1 MSDEFCRIM
10 FFKHI
15 PTNSY
20 HLRILTKENAFV
32 ANIPYDPD
40 DLKDGLR
47 IPKQIIES
55 LYLFLTEEL
64 KK

>member
-1 MSDEFCRIM
+1 MSDKFCRIM

-40 DLKDGLR
+40 DLKDGLPVPR
-47 IPKQIIES
+47 QTIES
-55 LYLFLTEEL
+55 LSLFLMEEL